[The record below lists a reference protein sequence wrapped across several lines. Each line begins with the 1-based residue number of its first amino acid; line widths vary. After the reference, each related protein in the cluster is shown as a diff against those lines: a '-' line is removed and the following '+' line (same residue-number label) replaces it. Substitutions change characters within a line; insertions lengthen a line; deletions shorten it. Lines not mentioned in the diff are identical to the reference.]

1 MHAKFLSLLAITV
14 LAGCASRSADAPS
27 GNNTRNAIRLETVDT
42 LPDATSTE
50 NTIEGY
56 KRDLAQRIVQV
67 NSTKVYTSRP
77 QALLRSVI
85 VVRYSVD
92 SRGQLIRSD
101 IMRSNRDG
109 ENEITA
115 LASLRKA
122 APFPKPASHLLRH
135 GKIEVSET
143 WLFNNDGRFQ
153 LRSLALPQM
162 DQ

>member
-1 MHAKFLSLLAITV
+1 MHAKFLILLAVTV
-14 LAGCASRSADAPS
+14 LAGCATRSADAPT
-27 GNNTRNAIRLETVDT
+27 GNARKASRFETVDT

-50 NTIEGY
+50 NTVEGY

-85 VVRYSVD
+85 VVRYSID
-92 SRGQLIRSD
+92 SHGQLIRSD

-135 GKIEVSET
+135 GKVEVSET